1 MDSKFRSE
9 LSAQLLANPALKLA
23 LEDLR
28 KKTVE
33 QWAACPARDTE
44 GREWL
49 WMFYQNTMR
58 FEDVLKGY
66 LAEGKIDDFNKRQDS
81 FIKNVTSL
89 FKR

>member
-1 MDSKFRSE
+1 MDEKLRSDE
-9 LSAQLLANPALKLA
+9 SLRLLNNDVLRLALK
-23 LEDLR
+23 DLR
-28 KKTVE
+28 ELTVE

-58 FEDVLKGY
+58 FEEVLKGY
-66 LAEGKIDDFNKRQDS
+66 LAKGKIDDFNRRQDGLMRKVS
-81 FIKNVTSL
+81 NI